1 MSPHTSQT
9 GHYEKK
15 KKIQTI
21 NPEEDVEKREPSYT
35 VGGKVNRYNH
45 YGEQC
50 GDSLKNWK
58 LNCHMTKQSHCWA
71 YTPRKP
77 ELKETRVPHV
87 HCHTVYNSQDME
99 AT

>member
-1 MSPHTSQT
+1 MSHRSEWLPSKSLQT
-9 GHYEKK
+9 TNAGEG
-15 KKIQTI
+15 
-21 NPEEDVEKREPSYT
+21 VEKRGTLLHCWWEC
-35 VGGKVNRYNH
+35 KHIHH

-58 LNCHMTKQSHCWA
+58 KNCHMTQKSHCWA

-77 ELKETRVPHV
+77 ELKETRVPNIHRS
-87 HCHTVYNSQDME
+87 TVYHSQDME